1 MCFRVKSFSLFIM
14 EILLKKIHASK
25 IKELTLNNFSIQ
37 TEEREKSMCF
47 KMIKKMGFML
57 RMTNK
62 KI

>member
-1 MCFRVKSFSLFIM
+1 M

-57 RMTNK
+57 RTTNK